1 MSGISSYTHHPPPY
15 PQHSHDDHHNQHQQH
30 DPPKSS
36 YKSLQYESEPKHQF
50 HQQKQSNHTQ
60 PIDSFQNHP
69 YSHQSEYNPHYLMPI
84 PYSSR
89 SGLDQQVGYSPVK
102 TYFSPPH
109 AIPSSKFGN
118 QKQYDTAALSA
129 FDREKMTATFSENP
143 GQESR
148 LVADKQGGKL
158 VQVKREVE
166 WGGAAASGRNKP
178 STSNGSDVEERET
191 INTLNL
197 TTQYRNSKQGSSPAR
212 LTSRHSHNLNHS
224 SRAHSHNH
232 PSSREY
238 SEKNPS
244 QQGLDCLKSIHYNY
258 SATPTPVQ
266 SMMPSTVSPH
276 STQPSGQGPA
286 VSHPAPSST
295 CTRETQA
302 TEEAALPPS
311 AATAATREP
320 SLQIQTRARTLAHQK
335 QNPVQ
340 DAGHI
345 SPSQTDSVCAAA
357 SNPQSNSHHTS
368 SSTCSSSIDPHS
380 QRRYSLLVQPP
391 FVHSNPVYPANYQH
405 ATTTSPSPAES
416 LIHLSHGRQSMNGV
430 ATHSSH
436 PYYKYPSSHSYPHG
450 HASHP
455 YIHSLPNAHT
465 QYSQPQHHPSAPY
478 YGYHN
483 SGPAIP
489 PAEHYSH
496 PHTHSLTP
504 HAYPHYGPPAPSHPI
519 SPLTH
524 RTSMHSSSSALVKSS
539 PAPPRALSRRPSL
552 SPLRD
557 ACPSTTQAPLE
568 VYDEN
573 GSKNKYPTTQ
583 AASLSGTSGL
593 ESDGN
598 TKRRARSITIEEEG
612 EDLLAKRR
620 KNTEAARRSRLR
632 KSLKLES
639 LEEQRRDL
647 EAEKH
652 KLSIRAVTLESENKT
667 LALKLLQA
675 EECNQ
680 TLQQQLDEAHKTIVR
695 MQLEQ
700 NSMEIDK
707 SSAVDVHA
715 NALVVAASVPDG
727 IATMSD
733 SEDTKSISTIESN
746 VGSS

>member
-1 MSGISSYTHHPPPY
+1 
-15 PQHSHDDHHNQHQQH
+15 
-30 DPPKSS
+30 
-36 YKSLQYESEPKHQF
+36 
-50 HQQKQSNHTQ
+50 
-60 PIDSFQNHP
+60 
-69 YSHQSEYNPHYLMPI
+69 
-84 PYSSR
+84 
-89 SGLDQQVGYSPVK
+89 
-102 TYFSPPH
+102 
-109 AIPSSKFGN
+109 
-118 QKQYDTAALSA
+118 
-129 FDREKMTATFSENP
+129 
-143 GQESR
+143 
-148 LVADKQGGKL
+148 
-158 VQVKREVE
+158 
-166 WGGAAASGRNKP
+166 
-178 STSNGSDVEERET
+178 
-191 INTLNL
+191 
-197 TTQYRNSKQGSSPAR
+197 
-212 LTSRHSHNLNHS
+212 
-224 SRAHSHNH
+224 
-232 PSSREY
+232 
-238 SEKNPS
+238 
-244 QQGLDCLKSIHYNY
+244 
-258 SATPTPVQ
+258 
-266 SMMPSTVSPH
+266 
-276 STQPSGQGPA
+276 
-286 VSHPAPSST
+286 
-295 CTRETQA
+295 
-302 TEEAALPPS
+302 
-311 AATAATREP
+311 
-320 SLQIQTRARTLAHQK
+320 
-335 QNPVQ
+335 
-340 DAGHI
+340 
-345 SPSQTDSVCAAA
+345 
-357 SNPQSNSHHTS
+357 
-368 SSTCSSSIDPHS
+368 
-380 QRRYSLLVQPP
+380 
-391 FVHSNPVYPANYQH
+391 
-405 ATTTSPSPAES
+405 
-416 LIHLSHGRQSMNGV
+416 
-430 ATHSSH
+430 
-436 PYYKYPSSHSYPHG
+436 
-450 HASHP
+450 
-455 YIHSLPNAHT
+455 
-465 QYSQPQHHPSAPY
+465 
-478 YGYHN
+478 
-483 SGPAIP
+483 
-489 PAEHYSH
+489 
-496 PHTHSLTP
+496 
-504 HAYPHYGPPAPSHPI
+504 
-519 SPLTH
+519 
-524 RTSMHSSSSALVKSS
+524 MHSSSSALVKSS

>member
-504 HAYPHYGPPAPSHPI
+504 HAYRFA
-519 SPLTH
+519 
-524 RTSMHSSSSALVKSS
+524 V
-539 PAPPRALSRRPSL
+539 
-552 SPLRD
+552 
-557 ACPSTTQAPLE
+557 
-568 VYDEN
+568 
-573 GSKNKYPTTQ
+573 
-583 AASLSGTSGL
+583 GL